1 MIQPIL
7 SLFTKPFVISFAIS
21 VLATLGVIKFFT
33 QKGWLDNPKN
43 NKKANNNT
51 HTYPVPR
58 GGGIPIFLGI
68 LTVCLIF
75 LPLDSLT
82 ISIISALLLT
92 LVVGVLDDIYDISPY
107 LRLLTNIIAAV
118 ILVTAGIKME
128 VISNPFITGEV
139 INFSEISLGFLS
151 GNLITCLISILWI
164 VWCMNVVGWSGGVEG
179 QLPGFII
186 IASGVIGA
194 LGLDHGQDITQWPL
208 IILSGALAGA
218 FLGFLPFNFFPQQ
231 IMPGYSGKSIGGLM
245 LGTLA
250 ILSGAKVATAILV
263 LGIPMADGL
272 LAIIRRF
279 SKGKSPFWGDSQ
291 HLHHLLLKIGVP
303 KTKIALIYW
312 IFSILLGSIVLNL
325 NSRQKFYAFALVF
338 AALVA
343 ISFTL
348 QYLLKK
354 RKGGVN

>member
-7 SLFTKPFVISFAIS
+7 SLFTKPLVISFVVS
-21 VLATLGVIKFFT
+21 VLTTLGVIKFFT
-33 QKGWLDNPKN
+33 QKGWLDNPDN
-43 NKKANNNT
+43 NKKAKNNT

-58 GGGIPIFLGI
+58 GGGIPIFLGMLI
-68 LTVCLIF
+68 VCLIF
-75 LPLDSLT
+75 LPLDNLT
-82 ISIISALLLT
+82 ISIIAALLLT
-92 LVVGVLDDIYDISPY
+92 LVVGVLDDIYDLNPY
-107 LRLLTNIIAAV
+107 LRLLTNVISAV
-118 ILVTAGIKME
+118 ILVSAGIKME
-128 VISNPFITGEV
+128 VISNPFIAGEV
-139 INFSEISLGFLS
+139 INFSQISVMFLS
-151 GNLITCLISILWI
+151 GALITYLVSILWI

-208 IILSGALAGA
+208 IILSGALAGS

-231 IMPGYSGKSIGGLM
+231 IMPGYSGKSIGGLI

-291 HLHHLLLKIGVP
+291 HLHHLLLKLGVP

-312 IFSILLGSIVLNL
+312 TFSILLGSIVLNL

-338 AALVA
+338 AVLVA

-348 QYLLKK
+348 QYLLRK
-354 RKGGVN
+354 RRV